1 MSLRFEWDRDK
12 ARQNLKK
19 HGISFED
26 ASEVFSDALA
36 ANVEDTTHSND
47 ENRSIIIGQTSK
59 RRLLLVVY
67 SERGESLRI
76 ISARAATRREVMIY
90 EEGEQ

>member
-36 ANVEDTTHSND
+36 AQRGGHDTL
-47 ENRSIIIGQTSK
+47 K
-59 RRLLLVVY
+59 
-67 SERGESLRI
+67 
-76 ISARAATRREVMIY
+76 
-90 EEGEQ
+90 

>member
-1 MSLRFEWDRDK
+1 MMRWPP
-12 ARQNLKK
+12 
-19 HGISFED
+19 
-26 ASEVFSDALA
+26 
-36 ANVEDTTHSND
+36 NVEDTTHSND